1 MSGSGPADDPGVAPT
16 PEQPDEQ
23 TRRGAQRLVVM
34 WVCWVV
40 LAIFLV
46 TAGVCAFG

>member
-1 MSGSGPADDPGVAPT
+1 MKPTEDPLD
-16 PEQPDEQ
+16 QQ
-23 TRRGAQRLVVM
+23 IRKGAQRLVVM

-46 TAGVCAFG
+46 TAGVCVLR